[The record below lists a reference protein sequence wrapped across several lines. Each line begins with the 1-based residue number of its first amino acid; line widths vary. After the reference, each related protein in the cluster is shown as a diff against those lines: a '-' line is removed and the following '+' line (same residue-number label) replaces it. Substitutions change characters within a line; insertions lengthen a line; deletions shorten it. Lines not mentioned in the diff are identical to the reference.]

1 MVIMVINNGYNDDC
15 GTNRSSEWLTL
26 LSKELDR
33 TPIQVAGESLNPRIE
48 IRKTKYQASSS
59 H

>member
-1 MVIMVINNGYNDDC
+1 MKVINNGYNDGC

-26 LSKELDR
+26 LSKELDP
-33 TPIQVAGESLNPRIE
+33 PIQVAGESLKPRIE